1 MTEDITVTKPAA
13 SFSPDGELIITNGE
27 LKNAI

>member
-1 MTEDITVTKPAA
+1 MIEDITVTVSTA
-13 SFSPDGELIITNGE
+13 SFSSDSELILTNGE